1 MIRINLARER
11 KKGGG
16 KLDLKNLD
24 LATLVASLKTMLS
37 KRGGVADEGGKK
49 FDLKNSAILKLAA
62 VGAAIYLVQDQLDGY
77 RKEALAK
84 VDKSIAAVEREA
96 EAQQQKL
103 AQLQGFEAMKAQL
116 ESDERAIRTKLEV
129 LAKVADGR
137 TDPSRIMLQIS
148 QAMPDQLWLTDL
160 RVAANEVSFAG
171 QTPSYAQVSDFLKSI
186 SSSSFFS
193 DIALKGIEEN
203 LGAARD
209 VRIQNFTITAKR
221 KAAQ

>member
-11 KKGGG
+11 RKGGG
-16 KLDLKNLD
+16 KLDFKNLN
-24 LATLVASLKTMLS
+24 LAALGASLKKLLS
-37 KRGGVADEGGKK
+37 KRGAADDEGGKK
-49 FDLKNSAILKLAA
+49 FDWKNSAILKLAL
-62 VGAAIYLVQDQLDGY
+62 VGAAIYLIQDQLDGY

-84 VDKSIAAVEREA
+84 VDKSIAAAERDA
-96 EAQQQKL
+96 GAQQQKL
-103 AQLQGFEAMKAQL
+103 TQLQGYESMKAQL

-129 LAKVADGR
+129 LAKIAEGR

-160 RVAANEVSFAG
+160 KVAAEEISFTG

-186 SSSSFFS
+186 ASSSFFS
-193 DIALKGIEEN
+193 DIVLKGIEEN
-203 LGAARD
+203 VGTARD
-209 VRIQNFTITAKR
+209 VRIQDFTIMAKR